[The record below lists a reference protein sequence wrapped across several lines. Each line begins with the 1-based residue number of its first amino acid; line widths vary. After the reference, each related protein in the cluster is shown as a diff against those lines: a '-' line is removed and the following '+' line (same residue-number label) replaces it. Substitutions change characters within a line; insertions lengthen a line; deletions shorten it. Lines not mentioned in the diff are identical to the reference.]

1 MTTTSTSTGQEQ
13 ARTASG
19 GWSPA
24 PRVAAFLAEP
34 KGLWIDG
41 EERAPAGAAGAA
53 RLSVVNPATG
63 EELTT
68 IAAGSRQD
76 VDDAVGAARRAVVAG
91 SWAKMPPAG
100 REEIL
105 RRLAAL
111 VDEHAE
117 ELAQLDCL
125 DNGMPL
131 AQARQEV
138 EGAAAHLRYYAGWC
152 GKLHGETISPYR
164 ADRLF
169 AYTEREA
176 LGVVAAITAW
186 NFPLDNAMWKLGA
199 PLACGNSVVLKPAEE
214 TPLSA
219 LYLARLAKE
228 AGLPD
233 GVLGVVTGTGEEAG
247 AALCAHDDV
256 DKVAFTGSTSTG
268 KEIVKASA
276 GNLKRVTLELGGKSP
291 SIVMADADLDRHLG
305 EIVRAVMHNSGQVCS
320 AGSRV
325 FVQRR
330 IAADVVDGAREAAA
344 RLRLGPGWLADTDLG
359 PLVSVAQLERVMG
372 LIDSGT
378 ADGASLVA
386 GGRRA
391 TGDLS
396 RGYFVE
402 PTVFTDVRDAMAI
415 AREEIFGPVMS
426 ILPFDDLDEV
436 AARANA
442 SDYGLAAGVWTR
454 DVGVA
459 HDLAK
464 RLSVGTVWVNCYN
477 RFDPAVPFGGYRQSG
492 YGRELG
498 EAALDEYT
506 QRKSVWISLS

>member
-1 MTTTSTSTGQEQ
+1 MTTTSSSTRLAQ
-13 ARTASG
+13 AGTASG
-19 GWSPA
+19 RWSPA
-24 PRVAAFLAEP
+24 PRVSAFLAEP

-41 EERAPAGAAGAA
+41 EERASAAASGAA

-76 VDDAVGAARRAVVAG
+76 VDAAVGAARSAVAAG

-111 VDEHAE
+111 VDEHSE

-131 AQARQEV
+131 GHARQEV

-164 ADRLF
+164 AERLF
-169 AYTEREA
+169 AYTEREP

-228 AGLPD
+228 AGLPN
-233 GVLGVVTGTGEEAG
+233 GVLGVVTGTGEGAG
-247 AALCAHDDV
+247 AALCSHDDV
-256 DKVAFTGSTSTG
+256 DKVAFTGSTATG

-330 IAADVVDGAREAAA
+330 IAADVADGAREAAA
-344 RLRLGPGWLADTDLG
+344 RLRLGPGWLPDTDLG

-391 TGDLS
+391 GGDLS
-396 RGYFVE
+396 GGYFVE
-402 PTVFTDVRDAMAI
+402 PTVFTDVHDSMAI

-454 DVGVA
+454 DISIA

>member
-1 MTTTSTSTGQEQ
+1 MTSTASTSSDHSD
-13 ARTASG
+13 AAPG
-19 GWSPA
+19 GWAPA
-24 PRVAAFLAEP
+24 PRVTAFLAAP

-41 EERAPAGAAGAA
+41 EERAPRVESDS

-68 IAAGSRQD
+68 VAAGGSRD
-76 VDDAVGAARRAVVAG
+76 VDDAVGSARRAVEAG
-91 SWAKMPPAG
+91 SWAKMLPAG
-100 REEIL
+100 REEVL

-111 VDEHAE
+111 VDEHSE

-131 AQARQEV
+131 AHARHEV
-138 EGAAAHLRYYAGWC
+138 RGAAAHLRYYAGWC
-152 GKLHGETISPYR
+152 GKVHGETITPYR
-164 ADRLF
+164 SDGVF
-169 AYTEREA
+169 TYTEREP

-186 NFPLDNAMWKLGA
+186 NFPLDNAVWKLGA

-233 GVLGVVTGTGEEAG
+233 GVLAVVTGTGEETG
-247 AALCAHDDV
+247 AALCAHGGV

-291 SIVMADADLDRHLG
+291 SIVMADADLDRHLP

-325 FVQRR
+325 FVQRE
-330 IAADVVDGAREAAA
+330 IAADVVDGAKEAVA
-344 RLRLGPGWLADTDLG
+344 RLRLGPGWIQDTDLG
-359 PLVSVAQLERVMG
+359 PLVSAAQLERVIG
-372 LIDSGT
+372 LIGSG
-378 ADGASLVA
+378 ASDGASLVA
-386 GGRRA
+386 GGARA
-391 TGDLS
+391 GGPLS

-402 PTVFTDVRDAMAI
+402 PTIFTDVRDSMSI

-426 ILPFDDLDEV
+426 ILPFGDLDEV
-436 AARANA
+436 IARANA

-459 HDLAK
+459 HQLAS

-477 RFDPAVPFGGYRQSG
+477 RFDPGVPFGGYRQSG